1 MKKGGSLLWGS
12 ILIAVG
18 AIFLLK
24 NFGFGLSFWKIAGQY
39 WPLLLVVFGL
49 QKILDYHRLPR
60 PRGFGAGDFF
70 LLLFIIGFGLLA
82 GKVARI
88 DEEWL
93 RWAGNFRIWK
103 LPPISELRRNSYRYS
118 EELSYPVAP
127 GTELLV
133 ENLGGELE
141 MVAAAGGE
149 LKVGVRKVV
158 YEDSAERAREIA
170 DQIKLRVERNS
181 GRVALKTNRDEL
193 KGRNYDFK
201 VDLTLHVPARIRIK
215 SSNKFGGTKVSGL
228 EGEQE
233 IEAVSGPV
241 EVSDLKGNLVVRN
254 THGATTVA
262 DVTGNVMIAARHG
275 RVRVQRVGGDLTVE
289 NYYAPIEIS
298 EISGLVSLKNNYS
311 VVRASSLK
319 GRAEIEAPGS
329 SVELEDLAS
338 QVKVSS
344 SYRPVKV
351 ERAASS
357 IFLNS
362 SYASI
367 RAEEIGGDLSVEPSH
382 SSLRAEKISGSLV
395 VKGSGSR
402 IDAVDIKGRIDIS
415 TSLKDVAVSDFQ
427 GPLRIR
433 TEHSDVTIQA
443 RRPLSSN
450 VEVTSEYGKVEIYL
464 PEAGGFEIEAA
475 ARSGQIRSDF
485 QAPDLR
491 LVQNGE
497 ARLSGAYGGGGS
509 RIKIATKYGNIYLR
523 KAGRPERRREEREL
537 YRPRREVGKRTVVV
551 EEGLGDKLE
560 RLIEKIEE
568 QIDFGTERLEEH
580 IDAAGD
586 RFDNHLDRLSDEIE
600 RIIDRL
606 CARR

>member
-1 MKKGGSLLWGS
+1 MKKRGSLLWGS
-12 ILIAVG
+12 ILIALG

-24 NFGFGLSFWKIAGQY
+24 NFGFGLSFWKTAGQY

-49 QKILDYHRLPR
+49 QKIFDYYRLPR

-118 EELSYPVAP
+118 EELSYPVAA
-127 GTELLV
+127 GSELLV

-141 MVAAAGGE
+141 IVAAAGGE

-158 YEDSAERAREIA
+158 YEDSSERAREIA
-170 DQIKLRVERNS
+170 EQIKVWIEKSS

-201 VDLTLHVPARIRIK
+201 VDLTLHVPARINVK

-233 IEAVSGPV
+233 IEAVSGPI

-262 DVTGNVMIAARHG
+262 DVTGNVTIAARHG
-275 RVRVQRVGGDLTVE
+275 RVRVERVGGDLSVQ
-289 NYYAPIEIS
+289 NYYAPIEVS
-298 EISGLVSLKNNYS
+298 EVSGLVSLKNNYS
-311 VVRASSLK
+311 AVRASSLK

-329 SVELEDLAS
+329 SVELQDLAS
-338 QVKVSS
+338 EARISS
-344 SYRPVKV
+344 SYRPVRV
-351 ERAASS
+351 ERAAGN
-357 IFLNS
+357 IFLNA
-362 SYASI
+362 SYASL
-367 RAEEIGGDLSVEPSH
+367 RAEGIGGDLSVEPSH
-382 SSLRAEKISGSLV
+382 SSLRAERIGGSLL

-402 IDAVDIKGRIDIS
+402 IEAADIKGRIEIS

-427 GPLRIR
+427 GQLKIQA
-433 TEHSDVTIQA
+433 EHGDVIIEA

-450 VEVTSEYGKVEIYL
+450 IEVKSEYGKVELYL

-485 QAPDLR
+485 QAPDLQ
-491 LVQNGE
+491 LVQNGD
-497 ARLSGAYGGGGS
+497 ARLSGVYGRGGS
-509 RIKIATKYGNIYLR
+509 KIKIDTRYGNIYLR
-523 KAGRPERRREEREL
+523 KAGRPERREQPEL
-537 YRPRREVGKRTVVV
+537 HRPRLDVGKRTVVV
-551 EEGLGDKLE
+551 SDDFSSKLE

-568 QIDFGTERLEEH
+568 QIDFGAERLEEH

-586 RFDNHLDRLSDEIE
+586 RFDDQLDRLSEEIE
-600 RIIDRL
+600 RIVDRL
-606 CARR
+606 CAKR